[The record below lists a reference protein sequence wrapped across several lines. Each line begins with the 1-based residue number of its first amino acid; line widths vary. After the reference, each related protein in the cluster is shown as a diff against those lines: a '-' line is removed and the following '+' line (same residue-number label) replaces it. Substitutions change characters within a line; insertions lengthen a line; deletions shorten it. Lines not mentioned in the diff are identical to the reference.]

1 MRLSGERVLQRE
13 QQREKVLRCEAHDM
27 ARDGVSSK
35 APAKDSGFLRDLLEK
50 SGFWSA
56 FV

>member
-13 QQREKVLRCEAHDM
+13 QQKGKVLRCEVYDM
-27 ARDGVSSK
+27 ARHGVSSE
-35 APAKDSGFLRDLLEK
+35 APVKDSGFLRDLLEK

-56 FV
+56 IV

>member
-13 QQREKVLRCEAHDM
+13 QQKEKVLRCEAYDM
-27 ARDGVSSK
+27 ARDGVSNK
-35 APAKDSGFLRDLLEK
+35 TPVKDSGFLRDLLEK

-56 FV
+56 IV

>member
-56 FV
+56 IV

>member
-13 QQREKVLRCEAHDM
+13 QQKEKVLTCEAHDM

-35 APAKDSGFLRDLLEK
+35 APVKDSGFLRDLLEK

-56 FV
+56 IV